1 MNNVI
6 EVLTEKGFSSQQIS
20 QIIKIEELGVNIKN
34 KLSTDVDVSLL
45 RQIKT
50 AISKDT
56 IKPTKR
62 KLVAEYILKKNYDI
76 TKFLEAGVEYDN
88 CISTLYQMEMDG
100 FNINDYIDPN
110 LSTPMLRL
118 IHKFLKSDNYNVKK
132 LVLKNYDESMIK
144 LYLEFK
150 SIGKNMDDF
159 VELGFK
165 TQAKLNAIYEAY
177 SVNFDILKYTTE
189 KFNDKQLK
197 TLVDLYKE
205 NPNANFIKIS
215 KLGYSANIMKLIAK
229 GLEERIDITPYLKDQ
244 CSQKM
249 AETVLNC
256 LRNGLDPSSLIDIK
270 NETEL
275 KISYILLKNNIAIKP
290 DFSKYNAEQLKAFNK
305 ILSSYDISKLNLEE
319 LFDAEYSE
327 YQIVAIANYMSSN
340 RNYDVLKIKGLSN
353 RQIKLLMEA
362 PKEINLTGLVD
373 LNTTPVLIEALI
385 NLLKAGYKIEKSA

>member
-229 GLEERIDITPYLKDQ
+229 GLEEKIDITPYLKDQ